1 MYSGH
6 LFFNRLTSNPN
17 APLGKRSCAT
27 YLLPADPDPMAPTT
41 TPHHTVVEEN
51 IILNPTLHS
60 STSLNG
66 FTTYKSRSKRNLA
79 PHPDVDKKHLRKKQ
93 KKKRRITDIN
103 RKLTPNR
110 YYWLQHRDERGGLRS
125 KAPRRNPKIKTRNG
139 HTAPNHAIQLLEN
152 KKHWRE
158 VVPNGRETQR
168 AGRKA
173 KSQ

>member
-1 MYSGH
+1 VGRIVPSGKTLVEKMYLGN

-17 APLGKRSCAT
+17 APLWKRSCAT

-66 FTTYKSRSKRNLA
+66 FTTNKNRSKRNLA

-93 KKKRRITDIN
+93 KKQSRITDIN

-110 YYWLQHRDERGGLRS
+110 HYCNIVTKEEGSEAKLH
-125 KAPRRNPKIKTRNG
+125 AANPK
-139 HTAPNHAIQLLEN
+139 
-152 KKHWRE
+152 KK
-158 VVPNGRETQR
+158 N
-168 AGRKA
+168 
-173 KSQ
+173 